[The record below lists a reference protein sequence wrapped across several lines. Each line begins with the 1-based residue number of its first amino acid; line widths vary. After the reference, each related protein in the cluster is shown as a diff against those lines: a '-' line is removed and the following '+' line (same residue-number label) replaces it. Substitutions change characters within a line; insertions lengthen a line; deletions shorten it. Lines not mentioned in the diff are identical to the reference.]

1 MLRFKESR
9 TDISVGEYIGENIV
23 VTIVRDKD
31 EEICSYLVSMTCVYN
46 LVRNKCVNNKLSSH
60 SFSCLSWYQS
70 HTRLENLFGS

>member
-31 EEICSYLVSMTCVYN
+31 EEICSYLVSMTMTCVYN
-46 LVRNKCVNNKLSSH
+46 LVRNKCLSSH
-60 SFSCLSWYQS
+60 SFSCISAYIVFS
-70 HTRLENLFGS
+70 AKNSCK